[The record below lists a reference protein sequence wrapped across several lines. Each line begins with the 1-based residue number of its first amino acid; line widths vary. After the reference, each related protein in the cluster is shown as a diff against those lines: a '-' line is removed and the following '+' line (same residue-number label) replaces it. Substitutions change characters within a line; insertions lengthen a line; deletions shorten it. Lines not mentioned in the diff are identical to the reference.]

1 MLRTTGKF
9 QPTFTATLFQQLF
22 HVQIRLRS
30 RFKPLAGVCICS
42 KISKLMYF
50 ASIFAI
56 FSMPKVVQGN
66 KAHEAA
72 CYACH
77 CYYLEESS

>member
-1 MLRTTGKF
+1 MLRTTGKL

-22 HVQIRLRS
+22 HVLIRLRS

-42 KISKLMYF
+42 KISKLVF
-50 ASIFAI
+50 RVNICNI
-56 FSMPKVVQGN
+56 QHDKVVQGN

-77 CYYLEESS
+77 RYYLEESS

>member
-1 MLRTTGKF
+1 MNMLRTTGKF

-22 HVQIRLRS
+22 HVLIRLRS

-56 FSMPKVVQGN
+56 FSTIRLFKGIRLIKPLAMP
-66 KAHEAA
+66 ATATI
-72 CYACH
+72 
-77 CYYLEESS
+77 